1 MATDL
6 IVSFLS
12 SVPPE
17 VAARFQKPPALLAVP
32 AAPLGQGRTFYQS
45 WLAGVRDG
53 AGNVVP
59 GMFARAGGK
68 GDIGRVAVIGFS
80 NGVDAG
86 VSQVLE
92 ANDAQKIDFVGAF
105 DGIHG
110 SFVKNPATGN
120 PIKDPNSGLPVMV
133 AASYNKWIAY
143 GRLAAQKRPSQN
155 PQAHQLVIT
164 HSSIEPPFPSTTETA
179 NLIWAEILKTAPA
192 DYEATY
198 WDELDKIVYP
208 GGLSFKSVDVNST
221 GQPMPSYT
229 WESFADGW
237 YDRRVANGLSIFGWG
252 EPGLSPEKRIQAVTK
267 DRTNGTADHLFQA
280 HGVLPAILTVYLAA
294 RWNGACGP
302 VSGYDGLGDG
312 AVCLPGDGMPY
323 DAGPA
328 GPLQTPVA
336 LPIPTLPVA
345 CPFPKPGQVL
355 VGSKTDPCATQM
367 APLPGH
373 APPSKLSPNGPSGA
387 HLIAAALGLG
397 AGYGLT
403 RYLQRRASR

>member
-32 AAPLGQGRTFYQS
+32 GAPLGQGRTFYAS
-45 WLAGVRDG
+45 WLSGVRDG

-120 PIKDPNSGLPVMV
+120 PIKDPKSGLPVMV
-133 AASYNKWIAY
+133 AAAYNKWIAY
-143 GRLAAQKRPSQN
+143 GRMAAQKRPSSD
-155 PQAHQLVIT
+155 PQSPQLVIT

-179 NLIWAEILKTAPA
+179 NLIWAEILKTTPA

-198 WDELDKIVYP
+198 WSELDKIVYP
-208 GGLSFKSVDVNST
+208 GGLSFKSIDTAST
-221 GQPMPSYT
+221 GQPMPSWT

-252 EPGLSPEKRIQAVTK
+252 DPGVSPEKRIQASCRDK
-267 DRTNGTADHLFQA
+267 FNCTADHLFQA
-280 HGVLPAILTVYLAA
+280 KGVLPAILTVYLAA

-302 VSGYDGLGDG
+302 VSGLGDG
-312 AVCLPGDGMPY
+312 TVCTTGDGRPY
-323 DAGPA
+323 DAGPS
-328 GPLQTPVA
+328 GPLPTPVA
-336 LPIPTLPVA
+336 LPLPSLPVA
-345 CPFPKPGQVL
+345 CPYPSPGQVL
-355 VGSKTDPCATQM
+355 VGSKADPCATES
-367 APLPGH
+367 APLPLH
-373 APPSKLSPNGPSGA
+373 APPSKSPLPSGA
-387 HLIAAALGLG
+387 NLLAAALGLG

-403 RYLQRRASR
+403 RYVQQRSRRT